1 MRVASDFKEHPK
13 VSTRLRLFHLCFGG
27 LVVITSCLIMFPPQ
41 VHSTLCNTAIV
52 EGGRIWGHFVQFT
65 PPEIPSQSGSWAH
78 NARHQILYNIPSRWF
93 LSCQRKFC
101 ICRAVSIRI
110 SPVYPDTPWSPSLSV
125 LCSGFQEWSS
135 PIAINQE
142 QITQI
147 KSPW

>member
-78 NARHQILYNIPSRWF
+78 SARHQILYNIPSRWF

-110 SPVYPDTPWSPSLSV
+110 SPVYPDTLGPPPCLF
-125 LCSGFQEWSS
+125 CAQDFRSGAA
-135 PIAINQE
+135 P
-142 QITQI
+142 
-147 KSPW
+147 